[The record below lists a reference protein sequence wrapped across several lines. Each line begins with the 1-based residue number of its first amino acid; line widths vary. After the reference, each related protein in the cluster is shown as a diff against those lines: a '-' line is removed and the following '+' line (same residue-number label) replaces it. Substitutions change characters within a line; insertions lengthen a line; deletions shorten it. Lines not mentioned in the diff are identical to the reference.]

1 MYSHWDRCGKLSQ
14 ACERFFVQEAC
25 LYECDPNAGLFRKF
39 NKTIYDKDNEDHN
52 EWQMEGMP
60 IKASYCDSWFDA
72 CKNDKFCGD
81 GDYFSCAA
89 IYKEEDANE
98 NYAIA
103 NATAARQ
110 FQADAIMWSIV
121 GIIFLIVST
130 LVLLF
135 LFYVIKRE
143 KDKKP
148 LFSPL
153 LIVAPV
159 KTNDVELSSA

>member
-72 CKNDKFCGD
+72 CKKCG
-81 GDYFSCAA
+81 
-89 IYKEEDANE
+89 E
-98 NYAIA
+98 
-103 NATAARQ
+103 R
-110 FQADAIMWSIV
+110 
-121 GIIFLIVST
+121 
-130 LVLLF
+130 LLY
-135 LFYVIKRE
+135 L
-143 KDKKP
+143 
-148 LFSPL
+148 
-153 LIVAPV
+153 
-159 KTNDVELSSA
+159 